1 MRALTNQ
8 RRNRIMA
15 TAILN
20 AARLRAILNYDQT
33 TGIFTWAVRRKGG
46 RGLGMEA
53 GARMSHGYISI
64 GIDGNEYTAHRLAW
78 LYIHGEWPLAYID
91 HINGN
96 RSDNRI
102 ENLRDV
108 SQTVNMQNVYAPK
121 SNNKSGYRGVS
132 WHAQRGKYTAR
143 IKVEGRYL
151 SLGLH
156 ETPEAAHAAYV
167 EAKRNFHEGCT
178 Q

>member
-1 MRALTNQ
+1 
-8 RRNRIMA
+8 MA
-15 TAILN
+15 THILT
-20 AARLRAILNYDQT
+20 AARLREILNYDQA
-33 TGIFTWAVRRKGG
+33 TGAFTWAIRRKGG
-46 RGLGMEA
+46 RGIGKEA
-53 GARMSHGYISI
+53 GGRMSHGYISI
-64 GIDGNEYTAHRLAW
+64 CINGQEYTGHRLAW
-78 LYIHGEWPLAYID
+78 LYMHGEWPLDYID

-108 SQTVNMQNVYAPK
+108 SQSVNMQNVYAPK

-156 ETPEAAHAAYV
+156 TTPEAANAAYL
-167 EAKRNFHEGCT
+167 EAKRRLHDGFAR
-178 Q
+178 